1 MARGLENY
9 QNIDAPDS
17 DFPNG
22 RSRDNP
28 GNNTGTP
35 VKEETVGDYQ
45 QFFAKLMRI
54 AALTPNTLPDN
65 EYNGFQYIDAGR
77 VAFQRYRS
85 NYQAPGS
92 GGTITIAPF
101 EQALIYVPP
110 GTVPGGTNV
119 QLPDMADTCDGHTVD
134 VVNDDPSETVDM
146 LADINIGYAT
156 APPYTV
162 GANSIRKLT
171 LLKDISTWVI
181 SGK

>member
-1 MARGLENY
+1 MSRGLENY
-9 QNIDAPDS
+9 PNIDPPDS
-17 DFPNG
+17 DYPSG
-22 RSRDNP
+22 RSKDNP

-35 VKEETVGDYQ
+35 VKELTLGDYQ

-54 AALTPNTLPDN
+54 AGITPNNLPDN
-65 EYNGFQYIDAGR
+65 EYNGFQYVDAAK
-77 VAFQRYRS
+77 VSFQRYQT
-85 NYQAPGS
+85 NYQAPGG
-92 GGTITIAPF
+92 GGTITIAPY

-134 VVNDDPSETVDM
+134 VVNDDPSETLDL
-146 LADINIGYAT
+146 LADVNIDYAQ
-156 APPYTV
+156 ASPYTV
-162 GANSIRKLT
+162 PASSIRKVT